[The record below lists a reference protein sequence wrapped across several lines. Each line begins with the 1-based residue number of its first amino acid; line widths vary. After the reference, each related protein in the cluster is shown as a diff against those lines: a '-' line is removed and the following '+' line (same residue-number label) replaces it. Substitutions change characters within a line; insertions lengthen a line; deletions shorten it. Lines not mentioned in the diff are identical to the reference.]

1 MVCEGGALPCLLQ
14 CPGNGGSSEEQA
26 LLGSRSC
33 CIQTGSA
40 SRVQQQRLL
49 RLRLFFCLLSPGSPC
64 QLHRHTCGNICLP
77 TEPLPFRGLPTP
89 DPCLRTTP
97 PRTTINPCLNF
108 ALQRGPPQF
117 LCVLTGHSSSV
128 QGPSTK
134 RCQQSATYAF
144 LPSGPLLKTQSE
156 LI

>member
-40 SRVQQQRLL
+40 SRAQQQRLL

-64 QLHRHTCGNICLP
+64 QLHRHICSPASSTHALAISLLLTHTHTLTHPYTHLP
-77 TEPLPFRGLPTP
+77 YAHPRPHPTPTQQNLGLHPLPRSKA
-89 DPCLRTTP
+89 C
-97 PRTTINPCLNF
+97 
-108 ALQRGPPQF
+108 
-117 LCVLTGHSSSV
+117 
-128 QGPSTK
+128 
-134 RCQQSATYAF
+134 
-144 LPSGPLLKTQSE
+144 
-156 LI
+156 